1 MRSSHLFRIFQEEE
15 EEEREDVT
23 SVTSRLLVQ
32 TTVSGEAEDHF
43 RFKIHGGDLNCDI
56 YLEEISPLCSLKPFR
71 LRLNAS
77 GRLIDLKNNTTAS
90 SYENI
95 TTLAINGSVTA
106 YVGSSNENRTEE
118 FIKLLEQEIK
128 EHPGAGIA
136 IRWAVR
142 AAGALKTKLVL
153 EGMPAPAKTIRRNDR
168 LILDTT
174 PGILIKSWPLGG
186 PMASTGLS
194 GPIPVIFSI
203 NPEETKAKLDQDPSA
218 LKTGGSMEEDKASRC
233 SWCERY

>member
-1 MRSSHLFRIFQEEE
+1 VRSSHLFRIFQEEE

-95 TTLAINGSVTA
+95 TTLAINGSVT
-106 YVGSSNENRTEE
+106 
-118 FIKLLEQEIK
+118 
-128 EHPGAGIA
+128 
-136 IRWAVR
+136 W
-142 AAGALKTKLVL
+142 
-153 EGMPAPAKTIRRNDR
+153 DR
-168 LILDTT
+168 Y
-174 PGILIKSWPLGG
+174 PLGG
-186 PMASTGLS
+186 PGGRGTQNETGARR
-194 GPIPVIFSI
+194 
-203 NPEETKAKLDQDPSA
+203 NARPS
-218 LKTGGSMEEDKASRC
+218 EDHPA
-233 SWCERY
+233 E